1 MIRVGEPPLQV
12 NMGRGFDTAKKM
24 KDAERTDAKSQTDNG
39 FHSFD
44 FDIEYAN
51 YVREVIPR
59 TVSKGGDYFQELCNK
74 SASYLN
80 TVRESRGDCEFD
92 DFVTGDAYAYS
103 EMYNSIVDGHRKGTR
118 LLYVYDP
125 EVGEHRP
132 LTLEEELEKLDRGYD
147 GLMAW
152 NAANARIA
160 SSQVYVVER
169 QKRQPEKQ
177 EESYGVYSANE
188 VCDYIKDIY
197 TRFRS
202 NYLQEYKRGG
212 GNVDIK
218 AVLYPLLQGRPGI
231 HDYCKRIFRTE

>member
-1 MIRVGEPPLQV
+1 MIRVGEKYVHVHMADDL
-12 NMGRGFDTAKKM
+12 MGQKKRADTEKINP
-24 KDAERTDAKSQTDNG
+24 ESQTDD
-39 FHSFD
+39 FAHSFD

-51 YVREVIPR
+51 YVREVAPR
-59 TVSKGGDYFQELCNK
+59 TVTKGGDYFQELCKK
-74 SASYLN
+74 SAGYLN

-92 DFVTGDAYAYS
+92 DFVTGDAYAYA

-147 GLMAW
+147 SLTAW

-160 SSQVYVVER
+160 SSPVYVAER

-177 EESYGVYSANE
+177 EEPYDVYSVNE
-188 VCDYIKDIY
+188 VCDHIKDIY
-197 TRFRS
+197 TKFRS

-218 AVLYPLLQGRPGI
+218 AVLYPLLQGQPGI
-231 HDYCKRIFRTE
+231 HNYCKRIFRIE